1 LTTDHDA
8 HLGRVHEDGF
18 TYVLGRS
25 NDLIIR
31 GGHTIDPVV
40 IEHALLA
47 HPEVTGANAV
57 GRPDPCSGEAPV
69 AYVTVRAGST
79 GTGRTIRDWVSG
91 RMSERAATPTEV
103 TIVDAL
109 PVTAVGKTNK
119 AALRADATAREVRS
133 ALINAGISIADDS
146 VVCVP
151 TTRSLDVVVRG
162 PDNQHL
168 RAAIRVVL
176 ERYPLRWRFSQAQR

>member
-8 HLGRVHEDGF
+8 RTGHIDKDGF
-18 TYVLGRS
+18 IHVLGRS

-47 HPEVTGANAV
+47 HSEVTGANAV

-69 AYVTVRAGST
+69 AYVTLRAGST
-79 GTGRTIRDWVSG
+79 STGRTIRDWVSG

-103 TIVDAL
+103 TVVDAL

-133 ALINAGISIADDS
+133 ALINAGISIADDR

-151 TTRSLDVVVRG
+151 TARSFDVVVRV

-168 RAAIRVVL
+168 RAAISAAL
-176 ERYPLRWRFSQAQR
+176 ERYPLRWRFGPVQG